1 MEVCDSD
8 AVETQEH
15 EDVELVQRVAGRDQD
30 ALRTLY
36 GKHGRLV
43 FSLAY
48 RLLGDRQHA
57 EDCTQEVFVALW
69 RNAASYDAR
78 RARVTTWLFTITRNT
93 AIDAVRRLESRRAD
107 PLPEGDAWAA
117 GAASDT
123 ADLVAAAD
131 DAERVAGALAA
142 LPRVQHEA
150 LALAYFDGLSHSEI
164 ADRLEVPLGTVKG
177 RIRLGL
183 DRLRE
188 LAPTYALETEAR
200 R

>member
-8 AVETQEH
+8 AVESREH
-15 EDVELVQRVAGRDQD
+15 EDVELVHRIAGRDAD
-30 ALRTLY
+30 ALRALY
-36 GKHGRLV
+36 GAYGRLV

-93 AIDAVRRLESRRAD
+93 AIDAVRKLESRRAD
-107 PLPEGDAWAA
+107 PLPEGDAWSA
-117 GAASDT
+117 GVATDT

-142 LPRVQHEA
+142 LPGAQHEA

-164 ADRLEVPLGTVKG
+164 AERLGVPLGTVKG

-188 LAPTYALETEAR
+188 LAPTYALETEVR

>member
-8 AVETQEH
+8 TVEHQEH
-15 EDVELVQRVAGRDQD
+15 EDVELVQRVAGRDPD
-30 ALRTLY
+30 ALKALY
-36 GKHGRLV
+36 GRYGRLV

-48 RLLGDRQHA
+48 RILGDRQHA

-93 AIDAVRRLESRRAD
+93 AIDAVRKLESRRAD
-107 PLPEGDAWAA
+107 PLPEGDAWSTRTAT
-117 GAASDT
+117 DT
-123 ADLVAAAD
+123 AELVAAAD

-142 LPRVQHEA
+142 LPRAQHEA

-164 ADRLEVPLGTVKG
+164 AERLDVPLGTVKG